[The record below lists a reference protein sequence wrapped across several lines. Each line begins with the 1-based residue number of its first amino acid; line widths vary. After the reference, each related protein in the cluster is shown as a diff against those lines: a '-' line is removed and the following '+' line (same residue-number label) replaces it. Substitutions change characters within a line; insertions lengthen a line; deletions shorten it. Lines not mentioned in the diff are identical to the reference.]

1 MSHKLSIRF
10 LVVSAFSLAIAVSAL
25 LLAGCGSPGPTASI
39 TPVASPIALAQ
50 ATAAPPPQPTEHPTA
65 LPSPTAAPPTQ
76 APSPTVVPTLAPSS
90 TSTAV
95 PTPAPSS
102 TPTAV
107 PTPAPSAT
115 PTRAAVKQAPGAIE
129 TACDHPYYPLR
140 LGAKWTYTYSNGRS
154 ATTTAQVQGNAAK
167 ASADLKVGSTV
178 FHYECDAEGIK
189 SPDLGYADW
198 LDRPPAYQREDL
210 PATATLQKTR
220 SGAFLP
226 PAGLLKMGYAWSEGW
241 QATRVVDYTGG
252 PKITT
257 TYSITREYT
266 VTGTEPVT
274 VDGKSYEGLQIAY
287 TAISDQEDIEEG
299 ISRRGQ
305 FETGSYVLARGVGI
319 VKQTREDSSGHWS
332 ATLTGFQMP

>member
-1 MSHKLSIRF
+1 MSYKLCGT
-10 LVVSAFSLAIAVSAL
+10 LIAVSAL
-25 LLAGCGSPGPTASI
+25 LLAGCGSAGPTASI
-39 TPVASPIALAQ
+39 TPVASTVALAQ
-50 ATAAPPPQPTEHPTA
+50 ATAAPPPQPTDIPTA
-65 LPSPTAAPPTQ
+65 LPSPTAAPPTP
-76 APSPTVVPTLAPSS
+76 APSPTPTVVPTLAPSS
-90 TSTAV
+90 TPTAV

-107 PTPAPSAT
+107 PKPAPSAT
-115 PTRAAVKQAPGAIE
+115 PTRAAAEKAPSAIR

-154 ATTTAQVQGNAAK
+154 ATTTAKVGGNAAK
-167 ASADLKVGSTV
+167 ASADLRTGSTV

-198 LDRPPAYQREDL
+198 LDGPPAYQRQDM

-257 TYSITREYT
+257 IYSITREYT

-274 VDGKSYEGLQIAY
+274 VNGKTYEGLQIAY
-287 TAISDQEDIEEG
+287 TAISDHEEVENN
-299 ISRRGQ
+299 ISGRRQ

>member
-1 MSHKLSIRF
+1 MSYKLSIVF
-10 LVVSAFSLAIAVSAL
+10 PGVSALALAIAGSAL
-25 LLAGCGSPGPTASI
+25 LLAGCGSPGPTAPI
-39 TPVASPIALAQ
+39 TPIASPAALAQ
-50 ATAAPPPQPTEHPTA
+50 ATAAPSPRPTERPTA

-76 APSPTVVPTLAPSS
+76 APTP
-90 TSTAV
+90 TAV
-95 PTPAPSS
+95 PTLAPSS

-107 PTPAPSAT
+107 PTPAPSST
-115 PTRAAVKQAPGAIE
+115 PTRAAAKKAPSAIR

-154 ATTTAQVQGNAAK
+154 ATTTANVRGNAAK
-167 ASADLKVGSTV
+167 ASADLTAGSTV

-198 LDRPPAYQREDL
+198 LEGPLPERPDTK
-210 PATATLQKTR
+210 ATSTLQKTR

-241 QATRVVDYTGG
+241 QATRVID
-252 PKITT
+252 TT
-257 TYSITREYT
+257 YREQYLGKSTTIYSITREYT

-274 VDGKSYEGLQIAY
+274 VNGKTYEGLQIAY
-287 TAISDQEDIEEG
+287 TAISDQEDIEEKT
-299 ISRRGQ
+299 SRRGQ
-305 FETGSYVLARGVGI
+305 YETGSYVLARGVGI